1 MGGESPVK
9 LPLSEDSSL
18 SRGAGGANHNRSIL
32 LGQVSNRGRSEVEVA
47 SFERTQDN
55 CVGDIASGGNPVP
68 FDIEHTGDNAEVF
81 WREGIVR

>member
-55 CVGDIASGGNPVP
+55 CVGDIASAGPRVKDEEEMP
-68 FDIEHTGDNAEVF
+68 EA
-81 WREGIVR
+81 